1 MKKAGTCTLG
11 AAALAPH
18 THAPARAAN
27 APGLNAEGLKTA
39 SRRWLARLCPA
50 ERVACAGDRAMQG
63 RARGGWVAGWLVVAT
78 LFAGLSQAHW
88 RRAAFIAAGTLRCAS

>member
-27 APGLNAEGLKTA
+27 APGLTAEGLKTA

-63 RARGGWVAGWLVVAT
+63 RARGGGSRGGWSSRH
-78 LFAGLSQAHW
+78 F
-88 RRAAFIAAGTLRCAS
+88 LRGCRKRIGGALPL